1 MIQQQISCGVGAI
14 TPGGIFPSMPGV
26 VNGFSQPYLDD
37 RPLPDLLEPGLQSRI
52 VLLPEQ
58 DLADLRLGPGQRLP
72 FEGLLRLEAEDVVAQ
87 RRPVR
92 FGDRARLQAQD
103 LRLDVLSQ
111 LAPLECAEVAAVL
124 RAGVARVP
132 VGELREAGPL
142 EQLGTEHLGLDT
154 RSEEHTSELQSRF
167 DLVCRLLLEKKNC
180 KKVL

>member
-1 MIQQQISCGVGAI
+1 
-14 TPGGIFPSMPGV
+14 MPGV

-37 RPLPDLLEPGLQSRI
+37 RPLPDLLEPGLQTRI

-142 EQLGTEHLGLDT
+142 EQLGTEHLGLIRAASQAASAGSPSGT
-154 RSEEHTSELQSRF
+154 IRT
-167 DLVCRLLLEKKNC
+167 CRAW
-180 KKVL
+180 